1 MNYEAYDAQARVQV
15 ASIVT
20 FIVNAQKPESAD
32 LLDVAIKALMSTT
45 EGSLLGETPS
55 LRKKFVEL
63 CNKAK
68 TLFRIAA
75 GKDGDISRMKV
86 QGRLMP
92 LLSEILLEADH
103 LLESDVNEESSDDE
117 VHLLTQWRQYSRNL
131 SSQLVAKGIA
141 YGTAP
146 LICRFPFDRSKL
158 KRKSI
163 PSESFCGY
171 TVLTKQNVLGIGLA
185 YIQAAIDRE
194 CELSGESKKAA
205 TDKDRES
212 IIKDILDTFLLR
224 HPGMIVLGETGRS
237 WKGGRWFW
245 LVDSKELAMLRQCSF
260 GSPSASGLGNWGFAF
275 EGKDELKRVA
285 PASSPS
291 STSF

>member
-1 MNYEAYDAQARVQV
+1 MQYEAYDAQARVQV
-15 ASIVT
+15 ARIVT
-20 FIVNAQKPESAD
+20 LIVDAQKPESAD
-32 LLDVAIKALMSTT
+32 QLDEAVKNLMSTD

-55 LRKKFVEL
+55 LRRKFIEL

-68 TLFRIAA
+68 TLFRVAA
-75 GKDGDISRMKV
+75 GKEGDISRMKV
-86 QGRLMP
+86 QGRIMP

-103 LLESDVNEESSDDE
+103 LLESEVNEESSDDE
-117 VHLLTQWRQYSRNL
+117 VHLLTQWRQFSRNL

-163 PSESFCGY
+163 PNESFCGY

-212 IIKDILDTFLLR
+212 IIKDILDTFMLR
-224 HPGMIVLGETGRS
+224 HHGMIVLGETGRS

-245 LVDSKELAMLRQCSF
+245 LVDSKELAMLRQCSY
-260 GSPSASGLGNWGFAF
+260 GSPSSSGLGSWGFAF